1 MPQLP
6 TEIIFQVID
15 NLVDFQPLRPVAIDA
30 RDVRTRTLC
39 SLLTVSRTVYS
50 VAKRHLWTSC
60 MYIDSPHRLELL
72 LRSLT
77 EPPFSVQLRPLV
89 TNLYL
94 SPYYGNI
101 EHVETAKRILD
112 LFTIVGPSLK
122 RLVSNI
128 PLRSLYPEEDMNL
141 VRPVLRKAH
150 MQLVNLQ
157 EFTSVTDELF
167 LVTKPD
173 HWNNEPELE
182 VWTLWPKLR
191 KLALYNVLV
200 SERWADCVKSMPHLE
215 TLALTRAD
223 GLAQF
228 PLPQMFAQR
237 DKSHALRI
245 LIINESTF
253 RFNNDVNMGH
263 GETYT
268 SSHGDEVAVPD
279 TRDYKGTVEI
289 VNVPVTIYGG
299 VENSMKH
306 IQRRVRDAALEDTL
320 WAGEGWWTSIDA
332 AMKYR
337 KSQKTRWL
345 Y

>member
-1 MPQLP
+1 
-6 TEIIFQVID
+6 
-15 NLVDFQPLRPVAIDA
+15 
-30 RDVRTRTLC
+30 
-39 SLLTVSRTVYS
+39 
-50 VAKRHLWTSC
+50 

-77 EPPFSVQLRPLV
+77 EPPFSFELRCLV

-94 SPYYGNI
+94 SPYHGNI
-101 EHVETAKRILD
+101 DNANTAARILE
-112 LFTIVGPSLK
+112 LFTTIGPTLK

-128 PLRSLYPEEDMNL
+128 PLRSLHPEEDMNL

-150 MQLVNLQ
+150 MQLVNLE
-157 EFTSVTDELF
+157 EFTSVADELF
-167 LVTKPD
+167 LATKPD

-182 VWTLWPKLR
+182 VWTVWPNLR

-200 SERWADCVKSMPHLE
+200 SERWADNVKSMEHLE

-228 PLPQMFAQR
+228 PLPQMFAQCNDFR
-237 DKSHALRI
+237 TLRV

-253 RFNNDVNMGH
+253 NFNDDVNMGH
-263 GETYT
+263 GETYE
-268 SSHGDEVAVPD
+268 SSNGDEVAVPD
-279 TRDYKGTVEI
+279 MRDYKGTVEI
-289 VNVPVTIYGG
+289 VKVPVTIYGG
-299 VENSMKH
+299 LENSIKG

-320 WAGEGWWTSIDA
+320 WAGEGWWTGIDA
-332 AMKYR
+332 GMKYR
-337 KSQKTRWL
+337 KSPKSRWL

>member
-1 MPQLP
+1 MPHLP
-6 TEIIFQVID
+6 TEILLQVID
-15 NLVDFQPLRPVAIDA
+15 NLVAFGPATPVAIDA
-30 RDVRTRTLC
+30 RDIRTRALC
-39 SLLTVSRTVYS
+39 SLLTASRTLHS

-72 LRSLT
+72 LRSLNN
-77 EPPFSVQLRPLV
+77 PPFSFELRPLI
-89 TNLYL
+89 TSLYL
-94 SPYYGNI
+94 SPYHGNI
-101 EHVETAKRILD
+101 ENPKIAKHILD
-112 LFTIVGPSLK
+112 LFTLIGPNLR

-128 PLRSLYPEEDMNL
+128 PLRSLHPEEDMNL
-141 VRPVLRKAH
+141 VRPVLRRAH
-150 MQLVNLQ
+150 MQLVNLE

-167 LVTKPD
+167 LATKPD
-173 HWNNEPELE
+173 HWNNEPELD

-191 KLALYNVLV
+191 RLALYNVLV
-200 SERWADCVKSMPHLE
+200 SERWADDIKSMAHLE

-237 DKSHALRI
+237 DHFHTLRI
-245 LIINESTF
+245 LIINESN
-253 RFNNDVNMGH
+253 FNFNDDVNMGL
-263 GETYT
+263 GETYE
-268 SSHGDEVAVPD
+268 SSNGDEVAVPNML
-279 TRDYKGTVEI
+279 DYKGTVEI

-299 VENSMKH
+299 LENSMKG

-320 WAGEGWWTSIDA
+320 WAGEGWWTGIDA

-337 KSQKTRWL
+337 KSPKTRWL